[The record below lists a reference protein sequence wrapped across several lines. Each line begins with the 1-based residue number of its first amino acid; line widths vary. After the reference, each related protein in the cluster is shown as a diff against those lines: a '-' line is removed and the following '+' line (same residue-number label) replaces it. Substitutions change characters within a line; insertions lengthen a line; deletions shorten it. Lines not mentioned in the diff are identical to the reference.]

1 MVWEKIML
9 ILAGEKWRKR
19 DERESDENQKYVAE
33 KKNSFE
39 MMLWRGSIKY
49 ENVNYTQKNAQ
60 THTSM
65 RALLAC

>member
-1 MVWEKIML
+1 ML

-39 MMLWRGSIKY
+39 MML
-49 ENVNYTQKNAQ
+49 
-60 THTSM
+60 
-65 RALLAC
+65 